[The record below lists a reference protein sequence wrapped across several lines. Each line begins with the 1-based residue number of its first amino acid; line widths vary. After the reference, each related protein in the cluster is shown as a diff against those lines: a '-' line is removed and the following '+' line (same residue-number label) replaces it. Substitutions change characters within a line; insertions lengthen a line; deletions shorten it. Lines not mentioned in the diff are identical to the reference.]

1 MQSDNFSN
9 NSTPEKKAAGD
20 PGREP
25 PEDFESRQGIKQII
39 LLARTSAPVDVPRDF
54 TEKVM
59 HRVDARNQPVLKDR
73 FLQALSKINVR
84 RWTEVADATE
94 CALCF
99 FLAGFF
105 YFVLGI
111 VLIMGLKATEVRIPL
126 AVWIIIQPQL
136 AFITALGFLALG
148 IILKRKS
155 DSAVKIA
162 QIGTLIYIGF
172 TVFNGIGIQGTPVNP
187 FSAAGTLCFIG
198 GALILGIFL
207 LLILQKY
214 QIKWADSRV
223 KYNH

>member
-1 MQSDNFSN
+1 MQSDNFSD
-9 NSTPEKKAAGD
+9 NSAPEKKFAGD
-20 PGREP
+20 PDREP
-25 PEDFESRQGIKQII
+25 PENFESRHGFKRII
-39 LLARTSAPVDVPRDF
+39 RLARTSSPVDVPRDF

-59 HRVDARNQPVLKDR
+59 HRVAARNQPGLNDR
-73 FLQALSKINVR
+73 FLQAFSKINVR

-172 TVFNGIGIQGTPVNP
+172 TVFNGIGIQRTPGNP
-187 FSAAGTLCFIG
+187 FNSAGMLCFIG
-198 GALILGIFL
+198 GALILGVFL

-214 QIKWADSRV
+214 QIKWADNRV